1 VTGKN
6 IQNLGSGDYQ
16 FRMPQRYLKY
26 GLLCF
31 ISVPALIVWD
41 INSDLILHVLI
52 SVPLLVLFIVYESI
66 RSIRIFSKTQNIV
79 ALYFGGISIIL
90 MLFLLHDFGFKLGLH
105 SNWIS
110 LSTLGGAAFVFF

>member
-1 VTGKN
+1 MV
-6 IQNLGSGDYQ
+6 
-16 FRMPQRYLKY
+16 
-26 GLLCF
+26 
-31 ISVPALIVWD
+31 
-41 INSDLILHVLI
+41 I

-110 LSTLGGAAFVFF
+110 LSTLGGAAFVFFLASQFAYQYLRMSKALEQNEALIVKKLHE